1 MAWDTRGRRESNPHN
16 PDAWLVGLVFL
27 VLQNEAQCEQHDSD
41 HRKSA
46 LRHRGAGLV
55 R

>member
-1 MAWDTRGRRESNPHN
+1 MAWGTPGPQGSNPHN

-27 VLQNEAQCEQHDSD
+27 VLRNEAQCEQHDSD

-46 LRHRGAGLV
+46 LRHGGAGLV